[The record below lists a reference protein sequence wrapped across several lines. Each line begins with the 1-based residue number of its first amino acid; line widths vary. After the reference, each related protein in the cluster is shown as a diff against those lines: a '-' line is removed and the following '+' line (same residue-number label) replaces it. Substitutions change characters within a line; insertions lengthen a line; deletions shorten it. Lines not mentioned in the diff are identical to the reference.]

1 MENNQILKVIADNPA
16 LVEALKKEF
25 EKVYNLDE
33 FDVKLDNEVLG
44 QNVRAF
50 QMTKELIK
58 KVFREIEKYKSVP
71 DVKDKINPARWS
83 YPQTILV
90 VYLLN

>member
-16 LVEALKKEF
+16 LLTALRNEF
-25 EKVYNLDE
+25 EKVYNIDE

-50 QMTKELIK
+50 QMTKELVRQ
-58 KVFREIEKYKSVP
+58 VFREIEKYKTIP
-71 DVKDKINPARWS
+71 DKVETKNPAR
-83 YPQTILV
+83 
-90 VYLLN
+90 

>member
-71 DVKDKINPARWS
+71 DVKDKINPAR
-83 YPQTILV
+83 
-90 VYLLN
+90 